1 LPPGQEDPIKAMTS
15 AHVLV
20 SLLPCGIISPAESAQ
35 PPPERLALNALT
47 FLPAGHP
54 RVPRGHAFARASFQ
68 FDDRCLRIEVD
79 FGDAPASTELTQEV
93 DDVLGSLVVAP

>member
-1 LPPGQEDPIKAMTS
+1 MTE

-20 SLLPCGIISPAESAQ
+20 SVLPCGIVSFEAAPRLR
-35 PPPERLALNALT
+35 PERLEVAALT

-54 RVPRGHAFARASFQ
+54 RVPRGHAFAHASFQ

-79 FGDAPASTELTQEV
+79 FASVRPPVELTHAI
-93 DDVLGSLVVAP
+93 DDVLDSLVVARG